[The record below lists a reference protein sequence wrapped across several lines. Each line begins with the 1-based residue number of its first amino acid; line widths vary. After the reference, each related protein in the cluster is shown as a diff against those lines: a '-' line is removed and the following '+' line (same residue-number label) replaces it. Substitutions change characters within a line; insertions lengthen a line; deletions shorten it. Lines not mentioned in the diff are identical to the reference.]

1 MGSFPECIMYDR
13 DNLPGVR
20 MQSTPSSKIVFRKPI
35 ALVRC
40 FMACKKKCMNA
51 FLRKPEVKM
60 ANHYTFL
67 GNCPPTPSPSQH

>member
-40 FMACKKKCMNA
+40 FMACKKK
-51 FLRKPEVKM
+51 KM
-60 ANHYTFL
+60 YECVLEEA
-67 GNCPPTPSPSQH
+67 